1 MEKKLSKEELMRL
14 RVIKYKAEHSFMF
27 FCMYLFKENNGSM
40 FAPYEHLIQIA
51 DKLEDVARGDIKRL
65 VINIFPRSGK
75 TEMAVKLFI
84 AWGLALNQRSKF
96 IHLSYSGDLAL
107 DNSAT
112 AKEYISSPAFQDI
125 WKMELRIDSKAKQK
139 WFNKKGGGCYAT
151 SVNGQITGFGAGD
164 SKKREDVEDE
174 NPFKGF
180 SGAIIIDDPNKPS
193 DTFSDIERNKV
204 NQRYNNTI
212 RSRVNNP
219 RETPIIVIQQRLH
232 EEDMS
237 GFLLDG
243 GSGDEWV
250 HLNLPA
256 LDEKNVPLCPEKF
269 TFEELMN
276 LKETDPYTF
285 NGQYMQ
291 SPTPGDGGMWMINWF
306 VIKDLVEIPQI
317 DSWQLYIDGAYTKN
331 TQNDPTGLMLC
342 AKVGND
348 LIVLSAISKYMEMPE
363 LLKYIPQYINS
374 LGVYVDSILIEP
386 KASGLSM
393 AQLLRNQTDYNVIE
407 LRGNILRESK
417 IERAS
422 KSSPYI
428 ESGRVTLVKGA
439 WNDLF
444 LDQVSKFPLGKHD
457 EYVDLLSYAIDRSL
471 FRKSIAKIVW

>member
-1 MEKKLSKEELMRL
+1 
-14 RVIKYKAEHSFMF
+14 
-27 FCMYLFKENNGSM
+27 
-40 FAPYEHLIQIA
+40 
-51 DKLEDVARGDIKRL
+51 
-65 VINIFPRSGK
+65 
-75 TEMAVKLFI
+75 
-84 AWGLALNQRSKF
+84 LALNQRSKF

-164 SKKREDVEDE
+164 SKKREDVKDE

-243 GSGDEWV
+243 GSGDDWV

-256 LDEKNVPLCPEKF
+256 LDENNKPLCPEKF

-276 LKETDPYTF
+276 LKEKRGTR
-285 NGQYMQ
+285 
-291 SPTPGDGGMWMINWF
+291 
-306 VIKDLVEIPQI
+306 KALLLE
-317 DSWQLYIDGAYTKN
+317 L
-331 TQNDPTGLMLC
+331 
-342 AKVGND
+342 AK
-348 LIVLSAISKYMEMPE
+348 
-363 LLKYIPQYINS
+363 
-374 LGVYVDSILIEP
+374 
-386 KASGLSM
+386 
-393 AQLLRNQTDYNVIE
+393 
-407 LRGNILRESK
+407 K
-417 IERAS
+417 IQ
-422 KSSPYI
+422 KI
-428 ESGRVTLVKGA
+428 
-439 WNDLF
+439 F
-444 LDQVSKFPLGKHD
+444 L
-457 EYVDLLSYAIDRSL
+457 
-471 FRKSIAKIVW
+471 